1 MYEDEISP
9 QQLIKEIIN
18 SKTLIL
24 LITLS
29 IASITFFYE
38 YQKTPIYNNIALIEI
53 GHNYSLN
60 DDLFYEQKYI
70 ESIEQL
76 IVNLKLN
83 FLRKPNKDNK
93 VQNVAFKKISENILS
108 LQAQSL
114 SIDDGNYFINSIID
128 TTIDRH
134 KKLMIQ
140 LTDYSKVKEDASKS
154 MITTKIKNLDNEMEY
169 KNGLEAIN
177 YQQRKLQI
185 LYEIEILNIE
195 IPFFLTKIEQLEN
208 IIKQDEAILKLI
220 SSDDSLYLKRAAQ
233 NPSMNQVLFEY
244 HTSKLKYEE
253 ELALSNFQKTVLE
266 KRLETLNIKKTPSP
280 ELFSQE
286 QARIMLQNQ
295 LNLFLIRPLKSSTNT
310 SLLQEVKSSIDSQS
324 NFKVFN
330 IFISFLGGL
339 FLSIFIIFTK
349 LFFRNDNFIQG

>member
-1 MYEDEISP
+1 M
-9 QQLIKEIIN
+9 
-18 SKTLIL
+18 
-24 LITLS
+24 S

-128 TTIDRH
+128 TTINRH

-140 LTDYSKVKEDASKS
+140 LTDYSKVKEDASKLLHS
-154 MITTKIKNLDNEMEY
+154 ADHFILCIDQRRQRLIGFACAETRDTRIGCMITLLWVAVD
-169 KNGLEAIN
+169 
-177 YQQRKLQI
+177 
-185 LYEIEILNIE
+185 
-195 IPFFLTKIEQLEN
+195 
-208 IIKQDEAILKLI
+208 
-220 SSDDSLYLKRAAQ
+220 
-233 NPSMNQVLFEY
+233 
-244 HTSKLKYEE
+244 
-253 ELALSNFQKTVLE
+253 
-266 KRLETLNIKKTPSP
+266 
-280 ELFSQE
+280 
-286 QARIMLQNQ
+286 ARRHGIATQIMLRMMGYGRSKNM
-295 LNLFLIRPLKSSTNT
+295 STA
-310 SLLQEVKSSIDSQS
+310 
-324 NFKVFN
+324 KV
-330 IFISFLGGL
+330 
-339 FLSIFIIFTK
+339 
-349 LFFRNDNFIQG
+349 